1 MRSWWV
7 VLLALAFGALPACA
21 KKAAAPPPPSAAVA
35 GEQSKAESFL
45 AYEHEIRVDLAD
57 NSIGMHVD
65 AVREACIVERFGACS
80 LLSVQQSSGN
90 YPRGEI
96 VVRIVPSGVEPLVKL
111 AAEGGKIGNR
121 STRAE
126 DLADAVADNA
136 HRRELLTNQRERL
149 QGFQARKDL
158 AVADML
164 ALSRELAELEVQL
177 DAAAKESAQQRRRI
191 ETNRLTIGFT
201 VPNAETDTSRIGSAL
216 KNLWN
221 SFDEGVADALEYLG
235 YGLPF
240 LALGLPLLLLL
251 RWLWR
256 RATRPRA

>member
-21 KKAAAPPPPSAAVA
+21 KKVLAPPPPAAVA
-35 GEQSKAESFL
+35 GEQSKAEAFL
-45 AYEHEIRVDLAD
+45 AYEHEIRVDLGD
-57 NSIGMHVD
+57 NSIATHVD
-65 AVREACIVERFGACS
+65 AVREACTAERFGACS
-80 LLSVQQSSGN
+80 LLSVQQSAGN

-111 AAEGGKIGNR
+111 AAEGGAIGNR

-126 DLADAVADNA
+126 DLAEAVADNA
-136 HRRELLTNQRERL
+136 HRRELLANQRERL
-149 QGFQARKDL
+149 QGFQAREDL

-164 ALSRELAELEVQL
+164 ALSKELAELEVQL

-201 VPNAETDTSRIGSAL
+201 VPNVEADTSRIGSAL

-240 LALGLPLLLLL
+240 LALGLPLLLVL

>member
-21 KKAAAPPPPSAAVA
+21 KKATAPPPPAAVA
-35 GEQSKAESFL
+35 GEQSKAEAFL
-45 AYEHEIRVDLAD
+45 AYEHEVRVDLGD
-57 NSIGMHVD
+57 NSIGTHVD
-65 AVREACIVERFGACS
+65 AVREACTTERFGACS
-80 LLSVQQSSGN
+80 LLSVQQSAGN

-111 AAEGGKIGNR
+111 ASEGGTIGNR
-121 STRAE
+121 ATHAE

-136 HRRELLTNQRERL
+136 HRRELLTNQRARL
-149 QGFQARKDL
+149 EGFQARKDL

-164 ALSRELAELEVQL
+164 ALSKELADLEVQL

-201 VPNAETDTSRIGSAL
+201 VPNAQADTSRIGSAL

-240 LALGLPLLLLL
+240 LALGLPLLLVL